1 MENNFIIYTTFIMS
15 LGAFILSASKYFK
28 KSTEENPKIKQ
39 YKTAFYL
46 DENGKLCRNPLIN
59 PRLNT

>member
-1 MENNFIIYTTFIMS
+1 MS